1 MHIYVVVLFHRV
13 LENCNLTGQIPS
25 SFFDLAFLETVDL
38 SDNHL
43 NGTVVFNGSI
53 TPTLQLID
61 LQNNSISD
69 APQIGNS
76 NITVL

>member
-1 MHIYVVVLFHRV
+1 M
-13 LENCNLTGQIPS
+13 LENCGLTGQIPS
-25 SFFDLAFLETVDL
+25 EIFNLPFLQTLDVKN
-38 SDNHL
+38 NHL

-69 APQIGNS
+69 APQLGNA
-76 NITVL
+76 NISIL